1 MSFKYDVREMQEKD
15 LDKVTAL
22 EAACFSMP
30 WKYQDFKDILT
41 NPDRIYLVAASK
53 DADGDEILGGC
64 MLTNIAGEG
73 DISNVAV
80 YEKYRNNSIA
90 TQLLTNLLELGTE
103 QYGISSFTLE
113 VRSQNA
119 AARRLYEKFGFLSE
133 GIRPNFYERPKDD
146 AVIMW
151 KRNEGKGD

>member
-1 MSFKYDVREMQEKD
+1 MLLNYDVREMQETD

-30 WKYQDFKDILT
+30 WKYQDFEDILT
-41 NPDRIYLVAASK
+41 NPDRVYLVAASK
-53 DADGDEILGGC
+53 DDDGDKILGGC
-64 MLTNIAGEG
+64 MLTSIVGEG

-80 YEKYRNNSIA
+80 YEQYRNNNIA
-90 TQLLTNLLELGTE
+90 TQLLTKLLELGTE
-103 QYGISSFTLE
+103 RYGISAFTLE

-119 AARRLYEKFGFLSE
+119 AARRLYEKLGFISE

>member
-1 MSFKYDVREMQEKD
+1 
-15 LDKVTAL
+15 
-22 EAACFSMP
+22 
-30 WKYQDFKDILT
+30 
-41 NPDRIYLVAASK
+41 
-53 DADGDEILGGC
+53 
-64 MLTNIAGEG
+64 MLTSIAGEG

-90 TQLLTNLLELGTE
+90 TQLLTKLLELGTE
-103 QYGISSFTLE
+103 QYGILAFTLE

-119 AARRLYEKFGFLSE
+119 AALRLYEKLGFLSE

>member
-1 MSFKYDVREMQEKD
+1 MSLKYDVREMQQTD

-30 WKYQDFKDILT
+30 WKYQDFEDILT
-41 NPDRIYLVAASK
+41 NPDRVYLVAASK
-53 DADGDEILGGC
+53 DAEGDRILGGC
-64 MLTNIAGEG
+64 MLTNIVGEG

-80 YEKYRNNSIA
+80 YEQYRNNNIA
-90 TQLLTNLLELGTE
+90 TQLLTKLLELGTE
-103 QYGISSFTLE
+103 RYGISAFTLE

-119 AARRLYEKFGFLSE
+119 AACRLYEKLGFISE